1 MKRHNS
7 SGFTLIEVLFSI
19 AILGILDL
27 ALTTMITAEIKAYK
41 DSKEQ
46 FEATLLAQSFYERL
60 KASPMIKLGEE
71 IAESE
76 DFIIITEVE
85 EVEEYEGSMIRV
97 MVEVLKEEKS
107 LERIEG
113 YKFID
118 NWESALESST

>member
-41 DSKEQ
+41 NSKEQ

-60 KASPMIKLGEE
+60 KASPVIRLGVE
-71 IAESE
+71 ISESG

-85 EVEEYEGSMIRV
+85 ELEKYEGSMIKV
-97 MVEVLKEEKS
+97 TVEVLKEEES

-113 YKFID
+113 YKFI
-118 NWESALESST
+118 NYQESALENST

>member
-7 SGFTLIEVLFSI
+7 SGFALIEVLFSI

-76 DFIIITEVE
+76 DFIIIMEVE